1 MKNKRLAAGLL
12 ALAFVFGGAVSNGAP
27 VISQTITAQAGD
39 VINEGCYSYNIQT
52 GEFTIKGKIDG
63 DAIRNFKYKKN
74 VKSVIAEEGTVFPK
88 DCSGL
93 FSEYINCTFMLLS
106 KADTSKV
113 TNMSKMFYYCNYLRE
128 IDINGFDTSKVTDMS
143 NMFYCCCNLKWL
155 DLSGFNT
162 SNVTDMSG
170 MFFCCSCELDISR
183 FNTSNVTNMNCMF
196 ECCSQQKSLD
206 VSGFDTSKVTN
217 MYRMFS
223 GCHNLTTLDVSGF
236 DTSNVTD
243 MMLMFDSCANLT
255 TLDVSNFD
263 TSNVE
268 NMSAMFVSCHNLT
281 TLDVSSFNTSN
292 VTNMSDMFSWCEK
305 LSTLDVSG
313 FDTSKV
319 ENMSDMFS
327 WCEKLSTLDVSG
339 FDTSSVI
346 NMGGMFCGCSDLTSL
361 DVSGFDTSNVI
372 EMNYMLN
379 NCSGLITLDLSSFDT
394 SKVENMDYM
403 FTGCSNLNTLTLGK
417 NFKSITERASL
428 PNGDGWVNA
437 KDPATIVSGDGEYA
451 VIENNGKNTY
461 KLFGTVKPTYP
472 TNIKVEYSEKYH
484 QIRFTWDK
492 VEGADR
498 YGIAVYMAGKWR
510 IQKQDITD
518 TTYTTPKGLVTGKTY
533 KVAVAARV
541 NGVWDTANAIR
552 NAVTVTVK

>member
-12 ALAFVFGGAVSNGAP
+12 ALAFVFGGAISNGAP

-93 FSEYINCTFMLLS
+93 FSEYMNCTFMLLS

-162 SNVTDMSG
+162 SNVTNMKNMFYGCSGLQSFNISGLDTSNVTDMSG

-196 ECCSQQKSLD
+196 ECCSKQKSLD

-223 GCHNLTTLDVSGF
+223 GCCNLTTLDVSGF

-243 MMLMFDSCANLT
+243 MMLMFDSCNNLT

-313 FDTSKV
+313 FDTSNV
-319 ENMSDMFS
+319 ENMSDMFL
-327 WCEKLSTLDVSG
+327 WCEKLSTLDLSG

-346 NMGGMFCGCSDLTSL
+346 NMD
-361 DVSGFDTSNVI
+361 
-372 EMNYMLN
+372 YMLYY
-379 NCSGLITLDLSSFDT
+379 CKGL
-394 SKVENMDYM
+394 K
-403 FTGCSNLNTLTLGK
+403 TLTLGE
-417 NFKSITERASL
+417 NFKSITEKEFL

-510 IQKQDITD
+510 MYKQDITD
-518 TTYTTPKGLVTGKTY
+518 TAYTTPKNLTSGKSY

-541 NGVWDTANAIR
+541 NGVWDKDNAIK
-552 NAVTVTVK
+552 NAVNVTVK